1 FESELFGHRKGAFT
15 GATTDREGLFKTAD
29 GGTLFLDEVS
39 EIPLHLQVKLLRAI
53 EQKEITPV
61 GATDP
66 VRIDVRIIS
75 ATNCNLAKMVDEG
88 KFRDDLF
95 YRLNVVDI
103 HLPALSE
110 RKEDIPLLVQ
120 YFIKKYCVEM
130 NKNVS
135 RVDNEVMQILVNYPW
150 RGEVRELENVI
161 ERAMIFCQSSFVTVR
176 DLPDS
181 LQERISYTPSPG
193 SANLKAVMRDLERNF
208 IAQQLRLHGYNKDE
222 TARTIGVNLSTLYRK
237 IDELEIPSETQQES
251 SDSPPH

>member
-1 FESELFGHRKGAFT
+1 
-15 GATTDREGLFKTAD
+15 
-29 GGTLFLDEVS
+29 
-39 EIPLHLQVKLLRAI
+39 
-53 EQKEITPV
+53 
-61 GATDP
+61 
-66 VRIDVRIIS
+66 
-75 ATNCNLAKMVDEG
+75 
-88 KFRDDLF
+88 
-95 YRLNVVDI
+95 
-103 HLPALSE
+103 
-110 RKEDIPLLVQ
+110 
-120 YFIKKYCVEM
+120 M

-161 ERAMIFCQSSFVTVR
+161 ERAMIFCESKFVMVR
-176 DLPDS
+176 DLPES
-181 LQERISYTPSPG
+181 LQERKSFTASPG